1 VTVARGRRDIGRH
14 FESAGERLG
23 AKDMETQKQ
32 IFGLV
37 ERDLTRGVYIGKIIG
52 FPHIEF
58 EATTFGDVVS
68 KLQAHTAELVNSES
82 MVLES
87 DFVGVIRL

>member
-1 VTVARGRRDIGRH
+1 
-14 FESAGERLG
+14 
-23 AKDMETQKQ
+23 METQKQ

-37 ERDLTRGVYIGKIIG
+37 ERDLTSGVYIGKIIG

-68 KLQAHTAELVNSES
+68 SLKAHTAKLVTSES
-82 MVLES
+82 LVLES
-87 DFVGVIRL
+87 DFIGVVRL